1 MLDVLEEPD
10 VEDELDDA
18 AGFASEEDDEE
29 DDVEEAVEDF
39 DAGALELDEPRLSF
53 R

>member
-1 MLDVLEEPD
+1 MLDVEDEPD
-10 VEDELDDA
+10 VEDELDAA

-29 DDVEEAVEDF
+29 DVEEAVDGF
-39 DAGALELDEPRLSF
+39 DAGELLDDEPRLSF